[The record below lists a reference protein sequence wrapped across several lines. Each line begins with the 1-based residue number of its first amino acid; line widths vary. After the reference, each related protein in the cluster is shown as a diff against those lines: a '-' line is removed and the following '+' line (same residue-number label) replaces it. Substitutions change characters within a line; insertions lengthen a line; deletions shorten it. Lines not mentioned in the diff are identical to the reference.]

1 MNSQKIDIKSLQYD
15 ALQQLMIEFGQPKY
29 RAGQIFSW
37 LHEKG
42 VRTFEEMTNLPES
55 LRKELS
61 HLFLRA
67 GRRSFQVI

>member
-15 ALQQLMIEFGQPKY
+15 ALQELVKDLGQPKY

-42 VRTFEEMTNLPES
+42 VRSFEEMTYQKVS
-55 LRKELS
+55 
-61 HLFLRA
+61 
-67 GRRSFQVI
+67 V